1 MSEELKPCP
10 FCGSANVE
18 VQAFRHGSECYTVR
32 CDGCGALGPLKRS
45 SAGSH
50 ISWDLAMEAWN
61 TRHIP
66 EGYALV
72 PVEPTEAMERAVL
85 SLSGDYEGN
94 VNPFNAYAAMITAAQ
109 EEAK

>member
-10 FCGSANVE
+10 FCGSTNVDA
-18 VQAFRHGSECYTVR
+18 QAFRHGSECYTVR

-50 ISWDLAMEAWN
+50 IRWDLAMEAWN
-61 TRHIP
+61 TRHIH

-72 PVEPTEAMERAVL
+72 PVEPTAEMIDAGFRADSESFPL
-85 SLSGDYEGN
+85 KHIYK
-94 VNPFNAYAAMITAAQ
+94 AMIAAAAQ

>member
-1 MSEELKPCP
+1 MSEKLKPCP

-18 VQAFRHGSECYTVR
+18 VQAFRHESECYTVR

-50 ISWDLAMEAWN
+50 ISWDLAMESWN
-61 TRHIP
+61 TRHAP

-72 PVEPTEAMERAVL
+72 PVEPTDSMINSGFRAD
-85 SLSGDYEGN
+85 GDSFPLEHIYK
-94 VNPFNAYAAMITAAQ
+94 AMIAAAQ